1 MHSLGIIHKDIKVE
15 NILIS
20 QSGRAKL
27 CDFGSCDKEK
37 IDLSKVTKTQMYKY
51 EEKFEKNTTLMYRPP

>member
-1 MHSLGIIHKDIKVE
+1 MHKKGIVHKDIKIE

-37 IDLSKVTKTQMYKY
+37 IDLSKVNKTQMYKL
-51 EEKFEKNTTLMYRPP
+51 E

>member
-1 MHSLGIIHKDIKVE
+1 MIHKDIKIE

-20 QSGRAKL
+20 QNGTAKL

-37 IDLSKVTKTQMYKY
+37 IDLSKSNKTQMYNY